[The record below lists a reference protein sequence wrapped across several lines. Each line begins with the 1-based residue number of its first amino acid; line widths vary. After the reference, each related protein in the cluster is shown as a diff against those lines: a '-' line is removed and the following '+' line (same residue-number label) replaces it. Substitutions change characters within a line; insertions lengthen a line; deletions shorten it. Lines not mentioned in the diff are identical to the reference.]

1 MQAAAA
7 AVCAAAAGTGSVDWA
22 YGTEGAESA
31 VGDNHYKACW
41 IGLTDSGGADA
52 ENRWRCVYPPSLR
65 LPPKS
70 VKLQP
75 PPGGRGGGGSCGP
88 GAVGLWPML
97 HSHAGCDGSAA
108 CACALPAHGRCV
120 LAAPP
125 RGSWTDGST
134 PDYTHWWAGL
144 ADGGGLMSR

>member
-75 PPGGRGGGGSCGP
+75 PPGGRGAPRSRRLRLPPIAP
-88 GAVGLWPML
+88 GFGTL
-97 HSHAGCDGSAA
+97 HTA
-108 CACALPAHGRCV
+108 PAHVRHHEYEYR
-120 LAAPP
+120 LWERER
-125 RGSWTDGST
+125 RGVERE
-134 PDYTHWWAGL
+134 Y
-144 ADGGGLMSR
+144 